1 MVRFIKK
8 FARGC
13 FPALYRRLYERKY
26 EASEYGRLCAELLRL
41 SGGKVA
47 HGPFKGM
54 KYLNVASG
62 YRLAHKIVGSYE
74 QEIHP
79 WIERIIAFK
88 PRLVLDVGC
97 ADGYFVT
104 GMAHRLPHAKV
115 IGYDIESIARTICQ
129 QQVDANRLADRV
141 EIREACTTE
150 TLSQMDLRSAVI
162 IVDCEGY
169 ERELLDPTQAPTLAD
184 AIILV
189 ELHDAVIP
197 QTKELILQR
206 LGKTHEI
213 EIVQQTPRKASD
225 FPILASLEPAQQEL
239 AIYEDRY
246 VGETK
251 VLDQEWA
258 LCWPKKIKD

>member
-1 MVRFIKK
+1 MIRTIKNL
-8 FARGC
+8 ARHC
-13 FPALYRRLYERKY
+13 FPTIYRRLYEQKY
-26 EASEYGRLCAELLRL
+26 EASDYGRLCAELLRI

-47 HGPFKGM
+47 HGPFEGM

-79 WIERIIAFK
+79 WIERIIAFE

-104 GMAHRLPHAKV
+104 GLAYRLPHAKV
-115 IGYDIESIARTICQ
+115 IGFDIESIARTICQ
-129 QQVDANRLADRV
+129 QQVTANRLADRV
-141 EIREACTTE
+141 EIREACTAE

-169 ERELLDPTQAPTLAD
+169 ERELLDPSKAPTLAD
-184 AIILV
+184 AVILV
-189 ELHDAVIP
+189 ELHDAIIP
-197 QTKELILQR
+197 QTKELIAHR
-206 LGKTHEI
+206 LSNTHEI
-213 EIVQQTPRKASD
+213 EIVQQTPRKSSD
-225 FPILASLEPAQQEL
+225 YPILASLEPSRQEL

-246 VGETK
+246 VGEIK
-251 VLDQEWA
+251 VFNQEWA
-258 LCWPKKIKD
+258 LCWPKKTKD